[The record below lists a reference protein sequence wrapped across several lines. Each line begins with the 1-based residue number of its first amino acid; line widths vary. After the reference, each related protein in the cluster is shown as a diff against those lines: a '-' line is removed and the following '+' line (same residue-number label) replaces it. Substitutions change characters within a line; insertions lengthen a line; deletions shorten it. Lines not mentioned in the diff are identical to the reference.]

1 MNSSSTQPQKPEIK
15 YTYEFRF
22 IPRLPTK
29 IAWDTKEFNDFSDP
43 KMLFR
48 AMRSNEY
55 KNETPYSGQI
65 IFKKGFFSERINPKT
80 LDKYGKPKKPYNNP
94 RWWEEGRSSCVKGCC
109 RTVPPGC
116 VIANPPPPKIDP
128 PPPYKPPFQDYE
140 NAKDLEA
147 QFKEIINKS
156 SINTITISDK
166 GWFHVYATPI

>member
-1 MNSSSTQPQKPEIK
+1 MNPSSTPPQKPEIK

-65 IFKKGFFSERINPKT
+65 LFKKGFFSERINPKT
-80 LDKYGKPKKPYNNP
+80 LDKYGKPKKPYTI
-94 RWWEEGRSSCVKGCC
+94 RVGGRKGVRRVSKAVVEPCL
-109 RTVPPGC
+109 
-116 VIANPPPPKIDP
+116 
-128 PPPYKPPFQDYE
+128 QD
-140 NAKDLEA
+140 ALLQTRRPQK
-147 QFKEIINKS
+147 
-156 SINTITISDK
+156 
-166 GWFHVYATPI
+166 